1 MNTTRFAVLVCLATS
16 LSACA
21 TSRAPAETTRSS
33 LRTISGTDISAAGGT
48 SAYDGVRL
56 LNPPFMSGRAAP
68 SLVDSRVD
76 LPIAYVDRIRIWD
89 LEALRFVSS
98 ADIRSMQYLD
108 PSSATIR
115 FGTNHRGGAIL
126 VATHQGR

>member
-1 MNTTRFAVLVCLATS
+1 
-16 LSACA
+16 
-21 TSRAPAETTRSS
+21 
-33 LRTISGTDISAAGGT
+33 
-48 SAYDGVRL
+48 
-56 LNPPFMSGRAAP
+56 MSGRAAP
-68 SLVDSRVD
+68 SFVDSRVD